1 MEGAVSISRSSRV
14 AVVTGGNKG
23 IGLEVCRQLASSG
36 ITVVLTARDE
46 KRGSEAVEKLQKAGL
61 SEIIFY
67 QLDVTDAPNIGR
79 LAHFMKARFGKLD
92 ILVNNAAVIGVEYV
106 HDPVDVSVMS
116 DKEFRGMDEHQML
129 EWLFKNIRE
138 PYGAAKQ
145 CLETNYYGIKHVI
158 EAMLP
163 LLVASSDGRIVNVSS
178 INGQLRVLNEELRQ
192 ELDDVDNLTEERL
205 DELLGKF
212 LKDFEAGEAEAR
224 EWPTVL
230 SAYKVSKTTMNSYS
244 RILAK
249 RHRELRVNCVHP
261 GYVKTDMS
269 LYSGVLTPAEGASNV
284 TKVALLPA
292 GGPTGTFFAM
302 GEEEPFV

>member
-79 LAHFMKARFGKLD
+79 LANFMKARFGKLD

-138 PYGAAKQ
+138 LYGAAKQ
-145 CLETNYYGIKHVI
+145 S
-158 EAMLP
+158 
-163 LLVASSDGRIVNVSS
+163 SSDGRIVNVSS
-178 INGQLRVLNEELRQ
+178 IVGKLRVLNEELRQ
-192 ELDDVDNLTEERL
+192 ELDDVENLTEERL

-224 EWPTVL
+224 GWPTVL

-249 RHRELRVNCVHP
+249 RHPELRVNCVHP
-261 GYVKTDMS
+261 GYVKTDMT

-292 GGPTGTFFAM
+292 GGPTGTFFVM